1 MAKFKALIK
10 FKGTKEKTVFNKDEE
25 FEMTVKRSDEIT
37 KNITEKHNDIDAVME
52 RLDGPENDEDNK
64 EDDKS
69 EEDGD
74 K

>member
-10 FKGTKEKTVFNKDEE
+10 FKGTKEKKLFEKGEE
-25 FEMTVKRSDEIT
+25 FEMTVKRSDEVQ
-37 KNITEKHNDIDAVME
+37 KNIKEKYGIDEVME
-52 RLDGPENDEDNK
+52 RLDGPDSDADNK
-64 EDDKS
+64 SGYKI

>member
-10 FKGTKEKTVFNKDEE
+10 FKGTKEKKVFEKDEE
-25 FEMTVKRSDEIT
+25 FEMTVKRSDEVQ
-37 KNITEKHNDIDAVME
+37 KNIKEKYGIAEVME
-52 RLDGPENDEDNK
+52 RLDGPDNDADNK
-64 EDDKS
+64 DGDKN

>member
-10 FKGTKEKTVFNKDEE
+10 FKGTKEKKTFEKGEE
-25 FEMTVKRSDEIT
+25 FEMTVKRSDEVQ
-37 KNITEKHNDIDAVME
+37 KNIKEKYGIDQVME
-52 RLDGPENDEDNK
+52 RLDGPENDDTK
-64 EDDKS
+64 EEADKS

>member
-10 FKGTKEKTVFNKDEE
+10 FKGTKEKKVFEKDEE
-25 FEMTVKRSDEIT
+25 FEMTVKRSDEVQ
-37 KNITEKHNDIDAVME
+37 KNIKEKYGIDQVME
-52 RLDGPENDEDNK
+52 RLDGPENDDTK
-64 EDDKS
+64 EEADKS